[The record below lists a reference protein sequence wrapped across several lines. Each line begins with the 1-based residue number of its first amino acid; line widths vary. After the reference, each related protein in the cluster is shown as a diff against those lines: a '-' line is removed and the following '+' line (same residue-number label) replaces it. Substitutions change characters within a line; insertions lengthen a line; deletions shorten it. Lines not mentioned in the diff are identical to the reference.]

1 MAQKT
6 SAKTKSKT
14 TPSRAASSAR
24 KKAKS
29 VTGSAKPT
37 TPARAASRRGGA
49 SAGTAAKKVS
59 AAKRAPA
66 AKTAKAKRGAGPKGP
81 APKAAATRAKPSTA
95 KAAAYRAKTAP
106 PGKAATKPPSGARS
120 VAKARPK
127 APPKATGKA
136 KASKGAEKSAG
147 PVKSAPRRRA
157 PGHFDAQTL
166 AGIERKLVEQRAELL
181 DQLHDLEETSFNLS
195 QSEMS
200 GEVSY
205 DEDYADAGSFTF
217 EREKD
222 LSIANNVQDL
232 LDKINRAI
240 GKIEDGT
247 YGICESCGEPIDAA
261 RLRALPHVSLCI
273 RCKKAEER
281 R

>member
-14 TPSRAASSAR
+14 TPSRAASAAR
-24 KKAKS
+24 RKAKS
-29 VTGSAKPT
+29 SPASSKAAA
-37 TPARAASRRGGA
+37 PARATSRGRG
-49 SAGTAAKKVS
+49 AGPETAAKK
-59 AAKRAPA
+59 APA
-66 AKTAKAKRGAGPKGP
+66 ANTAKARPRTAGKSAP
-81 APKAAATRAKPSTA
+81 APKAAATRAKLPSA
-95 KAAAYRAKTAP
+95 PKAPASRAKSAP
-106 PGKAATKPPSGARS
+106 PGKAATKPPSGAKS
-120 VAKARPK
+120 AAKVTAK
-127 APPKATGKA
+127 APPKAQAKAPPKA
-136 KASKGAEKSAG
+136 KPSKGAQQPATPAK
-147 PVKSAPRRRA
+147 APRRRA
-157 PGHFDAQTL
+157 PGHFDAPTL
-166 AGIERKLVEQRAELL
+166 ASIERKLVEQRTELL
-181 DQLHDLEETSFNLS
+181 EQLHDLEEASFNLS

-232 LDKINRAI
+232 LDKINRAV
-240 GKIEDGT
+240 GKIEEGT